1 MNIALSCCGF
11 ARSSDEANAIVNV
24 FDARIAQNNIGK
36 VYDRIACIYN
46 IWGYLTESHARKR
59 AIELAQIEN
68 GQNILEVAVGT
79 GLAFYEIVKRNPD
92 GMNTGIDLS
101 EGMLDKAKKRMQK
114 LSGAKYI
121 LQQGSA
127 FDLPI

>member
-1 MNIALSCCGF
+1 M
-11 ARSSDEANAIVNV
+11 
-24 FDARIAQNNIGK
+24 
-36 VYDRIACIYN
+36 
-46 IWGYLTESHARKR
+46 
-59 AIELAQIEN
+59 
-68 GQNILEVAVGT
+68 AVGT

-92 GMNTGIDLS
+92 GMNIGIDLS